1 VRRLARLVMVDGP
14 RSIKIE
20 RLTIPITE
28 IGRAILVSPTSLK
41 TMSPKALYRRAE
53 SPKGVVTEHRLM
65 PGTVSPLI
73 EATAHSSVSEGRLP
87 ALVT

>member
-1 VRRLARLVMVDGP
+1 MDMAHRP
-14 RSIKIE
+14 RSMKFE
-20 RLTIPITE
+20 RSMIPIAE
-28 IGRAILVSPTSLK
+28 ICGAILVNPASLK
-41 TMSPKALYRRAE
+41 TMSSKAVSLRAE

>member
-1 VRRLARLVMVDGP
+1 MVDGP

-20 RLTIPITE
+20 RLTIPIAE
-28 IGRAILVSPTSLK
+28 ICGAILVNPASLK
-41 TMSPKALYRRAE
+41 TMPSKAVYARAE

-73 EATAHSSVSEGRLP
+73 EATAHSSATEGRLP